1 MPVSTHWL
9 GESAWPSRDRLQPGQ
24 PLPHVAGGP
33 CSPRGVTCVVGVHTC
48 DSGPVPSLCASVPSG
63 GKWAD
68 RSVIQ
73 VLVRTQHR
81 PLWVMHA
88 LAAGVLLSAV
98 FYLRLEFR
106 RQGTLLLVL
115 EGLLRL
121 SRQSRTFLMFPP

>member
-1 MPVSTHWL
+1 M
-9 GESAWPSRDRLQPGQ
+9 
-24 PLPHVAGGP
+24 
-33 CSPRGVTCVVGVHTC
+33 VGVHTC